1 MDATDLWRVIS
12 RKPATKL
19 VTEEKMGNAT
29 DVNVKRGFMNNP
41 WIMLTAGVLGMVMI
55 SSLQYAWSLFV
66 PDILKSNRT
75 FSKVEIQTAF
85 ATFVACMTF
94 AGPMSGYLID
104 KFGTKIFF
112 SVAAILVAVGWGG
125 IGFQDKILPMCVFY
139 GFAGIGASFIYT
151 GGIAASLKWF
161 PKKKGTASG
170 IMACG
175 FGSGAALF
183 GWLITILVASYG
195 YKTAFLWTGIGF
207 AVALLLVAQVLRF
220 PEAAVD
226 TKTAAPGKPIA
237 VQLKSYS
244 PVEMF
249 GTGQF
254 YLIYGIF
261 VLMAIGY
268 MFLTPNI
275 KLMANDYKIPAAIF
289 TITFTA
295 FTAAN
300 GIGRIVW
307 GVISDKIGRENAMC
321 IDFIAC
327 GLLYVL
333 IPFVAWNPYM
343 FMTVVTV
350 AFFCTGPMFAFFPPI
365 TADRYG
371 EKYLS
376 TNYGIM
382 YTAKGVGGLIGPTFI
397 TALGLFY
404 AKSQGFQVGWTVAC
418 SVIGTASVASGF
430 GALILKKIAKPS
442 GVELLRPAMAPAK

>member
-1 MDATDLWRVIS
+1 MADTAGVS
-12 RKPATKL
+12 
-19 VTEEKMGNAT
+19 
-29 DVNVKRGFMNNP
+29 VKRGFMKNP
-41 WIMLTAGVLGMVMI
+41 WVMLTAGVLGMVMI

-66 PDILKSNRT
+66 PDILRSNPT
-75 FSKVEIQTAF
+75 FSKVRIQTAF

-104 KFGTKIFF
+104 KFGTKLFF
-112 SVAAILVAVGWGG
+112 SLAAILVAVGWGG
-125 IGFQDKILPMCVFY
+125 IGYQDSVLPMCIFY
-139 GFAGIGASFIYT
+139 GFAGIGASFVYT

-183 GWLITILVASYG
+183 GWLITILVANYG
-195 YKTAFLWTGIGF
+195 YKTAFLCTGVGF

-220 PEAAVD
+220 PEAASE
-226 TKTAAPGKPIA
+226 TKTARTGTAGMAQPKGYNPG
-237 VQLKSYS
+237 
-244 PVEMF
+244 EMLR
-249 GTGQF
+249 TRQF

-289 TITFTA
+289 TITFTM

-307 GVISDKIGRENAMC
+307 GIISDKIGRENAMC
-321 IDFIAC
+321 IDFVAC
-327 GLLYVL
+327 GLLYTL
-333 IPFVAWNPYM
+333 IPFVAWNPYT
-343 FMTVVTV
+343 FMIVVTL
-350 AFFCTGPMFAFFPPI
+350 AFFCTGPMFAFFPTL

-376 TNYGIM
+376 TNYGII
-382 YTAKGVGGLIGPTFI
+382 YTAKGVGGLIGPTFV

-404 AKSQGFQVGWTVAC
+404 AKSHGFQIGWTVAC
-418 SVIGTASVASGF
+418 SAIGIASVVSGF
-430 GALILKKIAKPS
+430 GAVVLKKKREPKR
-442 GVELLRPAMAPAK
+442 VLVPAV

>member
-1 MDATDLWRVIS
+1 
-12 RKPATKL
+12 
-19 VTEEKMGNAT
+19 MGNAAG
-29 DVNVKRGFMNNP
+29 VNVKRGFMNNP
-41 WIMLTAGVLGMVMI
+41 WTMLVAGVLGMAMI
-55 SSLQYAWSLFV
+55 SSLQYAWALFV
-66 PDILKSNRT
+66 PDILKSNPT
-75 FSKVEIQTAF
+75 FSKVQIQTAF

-125 IGFQDKILPMCVFY
+125 IGFQDKVLPMCIFY

-161 PKKKGTASG
+161 PKKRGTASG

-183 GWLITILVASYG
+183 GWLITLLVANYG
-195 YKTAFLWTGIGF
+195 YKTAFLCTGVGF
-207 AVALLLVAQVLRF
+207 AVVLLLVAQVLRF
-220 PEAAVD
+220 PEAAG
-226 TKTAAPGKPIA
+226 TAKAADSGKPKGVEA
-237 VQLKSYS
+237 KSYS
-244 PVEMF
+244 PVGMF
-249 GTGQF
+249 MTGQF
-254 YLIYGIF
+254 YLIYGMF

-300 GIGRIVW
+300 GLGRIVW
-307 GVISDKIGRENAMC
+307 GIISDKIGRENAMC
-321 IDFIAC
+321 IDFVAC
-327 GLLYVL
+327 GLLYIL
-333 IPFVAWNPYM
+333 LPFVSGNPYM
-343 FMTVVTV
+343 FMIVVTV

-397 TALGLFY
+397 TALALYY
-404 AKSQGFQVGWTVAC
+404 AKAHGFQIGWTVGC

-430 GALILKKIAKPS
+430 GALILKKIAKPV
-442 GVELLRPAMAPAK
+442 GV